1 MSTAPAGWYTDP
13 SGQEQ
18 QRWWDGAAWTDH
30 VQPAAT
36 RVAEPVGVGA
46 AGDAGGPSAA
56 ASVLA
61 DIAAIPA
68 SAPASQP
75 GTPVTDSGS
84 PAQVAHS
91 MQAGPVT
98 TWPVAGGAGGGAPG
112 GGPAPRSAART
123 GVDPLAVVSLVAA
136 LLWVVGLG
144 ALIAIVCG
152 VVVLR
157 RGASGTSKR
166 LAVAGVVLGV
176 LGLLPAVLLLLA
188 VGGVVALST
197 AVTPAVA
204 TAQLE
209 GDVRSAAVA
218 QELHVTATG
227 TYTDD
232 LGALEVTTGPGT
244 ELSIVFAG
252 VDGYCVESTDGAQVV
267 HLDSRDGTPQPG
279 PC

>member
-18 QRWWDGAAWTDH
+18 QRWWDGAAWTEH
-30 VQPAAT
+30 VQPAAVP
-36 RVAEPVGVGA
+36 VAEPVGVGA
-46 AGDAGGPSAA
+46 AVGAGGPSAA

-68 SAPASQP
+68 STAAPQP
-75 GTPVTDSGS
+75 GTPGSHSGG
-84 PAQVAHS
+84 PGQVAHTP
-91 MQAGPVT
+91 QTGTVT
-98 TWPVAGGAGGGAPG
+98 TWPVAGGAGGGVPG
-112 GGPAPRSAART
+112 GGPAPRSASRT
-123 GVDPLAVVSLVAA
+123 GVEPLAVVSLVAA

-144 ALIAIVCG
+144 ALIAIVSG

-157 RGASGTSKR
+157 RGVSGTSKR
-166 LAVAGVVLGV
+166 LALAGVVLGV
-176 LGLLPAVLLLLA
+176 LGLLPAVLLVLV

-197 AVTPAVA
+197 AIAPAVA

-218 QELHVTATG
+218 QELHLTATG
-227 TYTDD
+227 SYTDD
-232 LGALEVTTGPGT
+232 LGALEVTSGPGT

-252 VDGYCVESTDGAQVV
+252 ADGYCVESTDGAQVV
-267 HLDSRDGTPQPG
+267 HLDSRVGTPQPG